1 MIAQPA
7 WHSDHARLAVCLRI
21 LGGDLFD
28 EDRLGAGNVLDGLSG
43 NGIGQKSD
51 EVARMTGLKNDADF
65 AVGLESPN
73 PRAMPGARVDDDE
86 RPSRRVDLG
95 ARRRNDPH
103 EPVVDGSI
111 KRLAA
116 EDQLHFVVEHIWHGL
131 GQVFAILIAAL
142 AHDVP
147 EQNAALRGIDH
158 VLHGRSKYAER
169 RKRVDRRW
177 LLLAGWHGVCSLHHI
192 R

>member
-1 MIAQPA
+1 MQ
-7 WHSDHARLAVCLRI
+7 
-21 LGGDLFD
+21 GGDFL
-28 EDRLGAGNVLDGLSG
+28 EKTRLGACDVLDRLAG
-43 NGIGQKSD
+43 NGIGEEAD
-51 EVARMTGLKNDADF
+51 EIAGVTGFECDADF

-73 PRAMPGARVDDDE
+73 PRAVPGARVDDDE

-177 LLLAGWHGVCSLHHI
+177 LLLAGWHGVCSLHYI